1 MIIEEKPD
9 RNHGTDWWA
18 DRSKAMLEEQ
28 KISWTLL
35 KTNYENLANLQTREF
50 VFDDFMVNVQFN
62 ADRMKS
68 SSADVSDEAIKF
80 RKCFLCLDNIPAEQ
94 NGLAYNKHFVILS
107 NPYPIFPEHFTISKK
122 VHMPQTIIGNFAE
135 FLEISRAL
143 GKYYTLFYNGPKCGS
158 SAPDHMH
165 FQAGTKYF
173 MPVEYEFNNMVGKLF
188 RPVISN
194 GKIEVK
200 FFEEHLRYFI
210 SFESLDKGELLYA
223 FKTFINAF
231 KKISPQY
238 NEPMINLISGY
249 QEGIWRVIIFPRG
262 NHRPSQFSLKGEK
275 QLLISPAA
283 VDLGGLIISVREE
296 DFEKI
301 TKNDVIDIFRQ
312 VTITKEYF
320 EFLRKK
326 IGEIFI

>member
-35 KTNYENLANLQTREF
+35 KNNYENLANVQTREF
-50 VFDDFMVNVQFN
+50 VFDDFMVKVQFN

-122 VHMPQTIIGNFAE
+122 IHMPQTIIGNFAE

-173 MPVEYEFNNMVGKLF
+173 MPVEYEFNHMVGRLF
-188 RPVISN
+188 SPVISN

-210 SFESLDKGELLYA
+210 SFESRDKGELLYA

>member
-35 KTNYENLANLQTREF
+35 KTNYENLANVQTREF
-50 VFDDFMVNVQFN
+50 VFDDFMVKIQFN

-173 MPVEYEFNNMVGKLF
+173 MPVEYEFNNIVGKLF

-194 GKIEVK
+194 GKIEVR

-210 SFESLDKGELLYA
+210 SFESRDKGELLYA

-238 NEPMINLISGY
+238 NEPMINLISSY

-326 IGEIFI
+326 IGEIFG

>member
-1 MIIEEKPD
+1 MIIDEKPGK
-9 RNHGTDWWA
+9 NHSTEWWA
-18 DRSKAMLEEQ
+18 DRCRKMLEEQ
-28 KISWTLL
+28 KSSWAFL
-35 KTNYENLANLQTREF
+35 KSNYESLAKVQTREF
-50 VFDDFMVNVQFN
+50 SFDDFVVKVQYN
-62 ADRMKS
+62 PDRMIS
-68 SSADVSDEAIKF
+68 SSADVSDEAIKS
-80 RKCFLCLDNIPAEQ
+80 RKCFLCVENLPAEQ
-94 NGLAYNKHFVILS
+94 NGLVYNKHFVILS

-122 VHMPQTIIGNFAE
+122 NHTPQTIIGNFAE

-165 FQAGTKYF
+165 FQAGSKYF
-173 MPVEYEFNNMVGKLF
+173 IPVESEFNNMVGKLY

-194 GKIEVK
+194 GKIEVR

-210 SFESLDKGELLYA
+210 SFESRHKGELLYA

-231 KKISPQY
+231 KKISPPH
-238 NEPMINLISGY
+238 NEPMINLISSY
-249 QEGIWRVIIFPRG
+249 QEGIWRLLIFPRQK
-262 NHRPSQFSLKGEK
+262 HRPTQFSSGEEN

-283 VDLGGLIISVREE
+283 VDMGGLFITPREE

-301 TKNDVIDIFRQ
+301 TKDDVIDIFKQ
-312 VTITKEYF
+312 VTLTKEYF